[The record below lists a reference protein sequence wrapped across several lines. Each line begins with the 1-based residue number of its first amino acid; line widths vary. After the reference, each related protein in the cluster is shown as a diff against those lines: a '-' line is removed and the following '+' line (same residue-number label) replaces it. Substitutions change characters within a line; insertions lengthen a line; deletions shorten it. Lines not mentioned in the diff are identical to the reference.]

1 MTLLTI
7 IMLRNDYSN
16 DNYGIKWLFLT
27 IIMKQHSIR
36 NDYS

>member
-1 MTLLTI
+1 MTI
-7 IMLRNDYSN
+7 PN